1 MKVLRLKSVSF
12 MLVFVLMVGQLF
24 AQQKTNPDSIRQKM
38 QWFADAKL
46 GIFIHW
52 GIYAVAD
59 VSESWSFHNKQI
71 SWKDYMNQSKSFTAA
86 KYDPADWASLIA
98 ASGARYSVITTKHH
112 DGVALWDTKENN
124 TLRIDLW
131 TKDMMVDEMKKF
143 YHQNIITL
151 TDTYLR
157 ATGDEA
163 TTKKVKQFFSEIGK
177 DIGVL
182 Q

>member
-1 MKVLRLKSVSF
+1 MKFLRLKFASLFLVPVLLVSHSF
-12 MLVFVLMVGQLF
+12 S
-24 AQQKTNPDSIRQKM
+24 QQKTNADSIRQKM

-71 SWKDYMNQSKSFTAA
+71 SWKDYMNQVNSFTAA

-112 DGVALWDTKENN
+112 DGVAIHGVGGCALHQRHCDQIDGPKVH
-124 TLRIDLW
+124 TLVRPPRQHHVCRHAGAFHMLLQHRSRTDPDVLVRI
-131 TKDMMVDEMKKF
+131 
-143 YHQNIITL
+143 
-151 TDTYLR
+151 
-157 ATGDEA
+157 
-163 TTKKVKQFFSEIGK
+163 
-177 DIGVL
+177 
-182 Q
+182 

>member
-1 MKVLRLKSVSF
+1 
-12 MLVFVLMVGQLF
+12 
-24 AQQKTNPDSIRQKM
+24 
-38 QWFADAKL
+38 
-46 GIFIHW
+46 
-52 GIYAVAD
+52 
-59 VSESWSFHNKQI
+59 
-71 SWKDYMNQSKSFTAA
+71 
-86 KYDPADWASLIA
+86 
-98 ASGARYSVITTKHH
+98 
-112 DGVALWDTKENN
+112 
-124 TLRIDLW
+124 
-131 TKDMMVDEMKKF
+131 MMVDEMKKF